1 LDMEELLAKRVM
13 FEIGPG
19 YGGFSSIT
27 VA

>member
-1 LDMEELLAKRVM
+1 MEELLAKRVM